1 MSVCYTQRMC
11 PHHARG
17 EMRQGQDKKVQHVQP
32 EAEDANIGI
41 TSTEDT
47 GIGEVRRCA
56 GCHRF
61 EPKFASSSKQFVD
74 VGDSET
80 GRCVC
85 LECCDSIVTTSDEAM
100 PLWEKVVNFFEGQ
113 LGLIT
118 DTESI
123 SGVSRQSLMNIPVMV
138 VGLNALNDNMKS
150 HPSEGIHYKSSQ
162 IMTKGLCL
170 SEFSISSHNEGKVF
184 VNAILC
190 LSGLPSDLT
199 MSILAHECMHAFIK
213 LHPNFRYGKQLPVM
227 VEEGLCQL
235 AAFLF
240 LSDCL
245 EPCQDHSYNPSRSK
259 RLQYFKF
266 CIETDQG
273 VYGQGFRAAARSYA
287 DIGLQELLYY
297 VALNHNFPPLH

>member
-1 MSVCYTQRMC
+1 
-11 PHHARG
+11 
-17 EMRQGQDKKVQHVQP
+17 MRQGQDKKVQHNVQP
-32 EAEDANIGI
+32 EAEDGNIGI

-47 GIGEVRRCA
+47 GIGEVRRCT

-61 EPKFASSSKQFVD
+61 EPKFASTSKHFID
-74 VGDSET
+74 VGDSDT

-85 LECCDSIVTTSDEAM
+85 LECCDSIVTTSDEVI
-100 PLWEKVVNFFEGQ
+100 PLWGKVVNFFEGQ
-113 LGLIT
+113 LRLIMDT
-118 DTESI
+118 DSI
-123 SGVSRQSLMNIPVMV
+123 SGVSRQTLMDIPVMV
-138 VGLNALNDNMKS
+138 VGLNALNDNIKS

-170 SEFSISSHNEGKVF
+170 SEYSSHDEGRVF

-235 AAFLF
+235 VAFLF
-240 LSDCL
+240 LGDCL
-245 EPCQDHSYNPSRSK
+245 ETSDHADNPSRSK

-266 CIETDQG
+266 CIETDTG
-273 VYGQGFRAAARSYA
+273 LYGQGFRAAARSYA
-287 DIGLQELLYY
+287 DMGLQELLYY
-297 VALNHNFPPLH
+297 VALNHNFPP